1 MSSTVLNALDGQRF
15 DGIMDFMHAIQQAG
29 FTDEFDN
36 SLVMRMVWNKF
47 AELKSI
53 VGADDSKSYFT
64 TKSEPNPL
72 HGSVLIVTI
81 HSTLKEDVSVFLVLF
96 VRNAS
101 IAVSSNVITEEVKPE
116 PGKADVPASGIY
128 WFEAEKLFKACPHFD
143 KIALKAF
150 RALYKSLAPRGD
162 DVAVRLQITQQQC
175 GWRVEYRMHGTKIL
189 VMKFEFNKQ

>member
-1 MSSTVLNALDGQRF
+1 MSSTILNTIADQRF
-15 DGIMDFMHAIQQAG
+15 DSMMDFMHAIQQAG

-36 SLVMRMVWNKF
+36 SLVMRMIWNKF

-53 VGADDSKSYFT
+53 VGSDDRKTYFT
-64 TKSEPNPL
+64 TKSDTHPL
-72 HGSVLIVTI
+72 HGSILIVTI
-81 HSTLKEDVSVFLVLF
+81 HSTMKEDVSVFLVLF

-116 PGKADVPASGIY
+116 PGKAEVPASGIY
-128 WFEAEKLFKACPHFD
+128 WFEAEKAFKACPHFD

-162 DVAVRLQITQQQC
+162 DVAVRLQITKQQC
-175 GWRVEYRMHGTKIL
+175 GWRVEYRMYGTKIL
-189 VMKFEFNKQ
+189 VTKFEFNKQ